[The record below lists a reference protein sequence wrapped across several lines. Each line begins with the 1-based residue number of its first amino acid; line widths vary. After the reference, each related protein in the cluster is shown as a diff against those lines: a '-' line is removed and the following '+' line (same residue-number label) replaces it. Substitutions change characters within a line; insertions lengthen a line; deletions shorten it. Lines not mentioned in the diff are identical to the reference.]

1 LFFLHKRGK
10 AVETFGPEALVAI
23 EPVQRLRHGRSG
35 QAARHDAPGLGACD
49 EARVRQHVEMLHD
62 RRQRHRK
69 WLRQLAHR
77 NGIARAEP
85 RQQRPPGWVRQRGK
99 GTVENLI
106 AILNHVV

>member
-1 LFFLHKRGK
+1 LPFFFLHKRGK

-23 EPVQRLRHGRSG
+23 EPAHRMRHGRSG
-35 QAARHDAPGLGACD
+35 QAARHDAPGLGARD

-77 NGIARAEP
+77 DRTALVEP
-85 RQQRPPGWVRQRGK
+85 RQ
-99 GTVENLI
+99 
-106 AILNHVV
+106 